1 MKILITGD
9 LVVNQSYVAT
19 DKVDTQLIELFEKS
33 DYNIVNLEAPVTASK
48 NKIIKTGPHLKAD
61 KKSTLDVLKRL
72 NVNIAA
78 LSNNHIKDYDEQGV
92 LDTIEFCV
100 ENGIQPI
107 GAGENIEK
115 ASRTHVLKT
124 DEGTIAIIN
133 IAENEWAS
141 AGANSAGANGMDL
154 IKDTRK
160 IQQAKKEND
169 FVFVIV
175 HGGHE
180 YYNLPS
186 PRMQEQYRFYAEQ
199 GADLVVGHHTHCVSG
214 YEIYQGTPIYYSL
227 GNFLFTKSNPNEEWY
242 TGLVLELN
250 YKDGKLNIEMH
261 PIRQEKESF
270 KLKLLTGEEK
280 KRVINRIVGYSKII
294 ADKDSLLKEWFEF
307 VSTKKVSYLNNWSPL
322 NFIQNRYIKG
332 ILRRLD
338 VNFSTTPGLALLLN
352 LMRCE
357 AHKDISQSV
366 IEKNIKKSAQ

>member
-9 LVVNQSYVAT
+9 LVINQSYAASV
-19 DKVDTQLIELFEKS
+19 KIDTQLIELFEKS

-48 NKIIKTGPHLKAD
+48 NKIIKTGPHLRSNKE
-61 KKSTLDVLKRL
+61 STLDVLKRL

-133 IAENEWAS
+133 ISENEWAS

-160 IQQAKKEND
+160 IQQAKIEND

-199 GADLVVGHHTHCVSG
+199 GADLVVGHHTHCISG
-214 YEIYQGTPIYYSL
+214 YETHEGTPIYYSL
-227 GNFLFTKSNPNEEWY
+227 GNFLFTMNSTYEDWY
-242 TGLVLELN
+242 SGLVLEVDITNGSLVTS
-250 YKDGKLNIEMH
+250 LH
-261 PIRQEKESF
+261 PIQQSKENF
-270 KLKLLTGEEK
+270 KLSLAEGE
-280 KRVINRIVGYSKII
+280 SKIALLNSI
-294 ADKDSLLKEWFEF
+294 AEYTNIVSDKAKLANEWSEF
-307 VSTKKVSYLNNWSPL
+307 VHSRTKQYLSYWSPKS
-322 NFIQNRYIKG
+322 FIRNRYIAGVLNRLPISMVNTKG
-332 ILRRLD
+332 LSLY
-338 VNFSTTPGLALLLN
+338 SN

-357 AHKDISQSV
+357 AHHDLSKAI
-366 IEKNIKKSAQ
+366 IKEHLDK

>member
-1 MKILITGD
+1 M
-9 LVVNQSYVAT
+9 
-19 DKVDTQLIELFEKS
+19 
-33 DYNIVNLEAPVTASK
+33 EAPVTASK
-48 NKIIKTGPHLKAD
+48 NKIIKTGPHLRSNKE
-61 KKSTLDVLKRL
+61 STLDVLKRL

-92 LDTIEFCV
+92 LHTIEFCV

-160 IQQAKKEND
+160 IQQAKIEND

-186 PRMQEQYRFYAEQ
+186 PRMQEQYPFYAEQ
-199 GADLVVGHHTHCVSG
+199 GADLVVGHHTHCISG
-214 YEIYQGTPIYYSL
+214 YEIYNGTPIYYSL
-227 GNFLFTKSNPNEEWY
+227 GNFLFTKNNPNEEWY
-242 TGLVLELN
+242 TGLVLDVEINGRHLSAKVKPIGQS
-250 YKDGKLNIEMH
+250 KDGFEL
-261 PIRQEKESF
+261 
-270 KLKLLTGEEK
+270 
-280 KRVINRIVGYSKII
+280 
-294 ADKDSLLKEWFEF
+294 SLLKGSEKERVLKRIESFNKVIENKQDLLKKWSEY
-307 VSTKKVSYLNNWSPL
+307 TKSQQLIYLNYWSPL
-322 NFIQNRYIKG
+322 SSIKNRYISG
-332 ILRRLD
+332 VLRRLKI
-338 VNFSTTPGLALLLN
+338 NFLNKNGASLHLN

-357 AHKDISQSV
+357 AHHDLSKSI
-366 IEKNIKKSAQ
+366 IKRYLYK

>member
-9 LVVNQSYVAT
+9 LVINQSYAAS
-19 DKVDTQLIELFEKS
+19 DKIDTQLIELFEKS

-48 NKIIKTGPHLKAD
+48 NKIIKTGPHLRSNKE
-61 KKSTLDVLKRL
+61 STLDVLKRL
-72 NVNIAA
+72 NVNIAT

-160 IQQAKKEND
+160 IQQAKIEND

-199 GADLVVGHHTHCVSG
+199 GADLVVGHHTHCISG
-214 YEIYQGTPIYYSL
+214 YETHEGTPIYYSL
-227 GNFLFTKSNPNEEWY
+227 GNFLFTKSSPNEEWY
-242 TGLVLELN
+242 TGLVLEVSIL
-250 YKDGKLNIEMH
+250 KGKLETTLH
-261 PIRQEKESF
+261 SVSQTKESF
-270 KLKLLTGEEK
+270 ELKLLEGSASSELLEK
-280 KRVINRIVGYSKII
+280 VAAFSKII
-294 ADKDSLLKEWFEF
+294 ADENKLCKEWAEL
-307 VSTKKVSYLNNWSPL
+307 VATRYKNYSSYWSPKI
-322 NFIQNRYIKG
+322 FIRNRYVSALLNKLG
-332 ILRRLD
+332 LT
-338 VNFSTTPGLALLLN
+338 FTTTRGLAYYLN

-357 AHKDISQSV
+357 AHRDLSHAVLQ
-366 IEKNIKKSAQ
+366 ERLKK